1 MRKKS
6 GKERARMYYIFV
18 QPVEK
23 KKKKKS
29 RAIQKVRNWKGI
41 SKVLIKFSLN
51 LNSFSQISLNFE
63 PNKLLNKWG
72 NEFFI
77 PPLKLLNKKNE

>member
-29 RAIQKVRNWKGI
+29 RAIQKVRN
-41 SKVLIKFSLN
+41 
-51 LNSFSQISLNFE
+51 
-63 PNKLLNKWG
+63 
-72 NEFFI
+72 
-77 PPLKLLNKKNE
+77 